1 MNWQV
6 TEMKWK
12 LSIFAFLLGSLS
24 CQLFFFLSNKLFG
37 CKFYFGYEWWFIVIF
52 GSMFFPLLRARQYLK
67 NQTIETGFALGW
79 ISVRADAGEKKRKLA
94 LFFDTIFYLICTV
107 VIVVAYFF
115 SDKRCQIF

>member
-1 MNWQV
+1 
-6 TEMKWK
+6 
-12 LSIFAFLLGSLS
+12 
-24 CQLFFFLSNKLFG
+24 
-37 CKFYFGYEWWFIVIF
+37 
-52 GSMFFPLLRARQYLK
+52 MFFPLLRARQYLK